1 MTSSPIFSAARL
13 AKSSAIQ
20 SVDDVTLAR
29 ALPVLFVVLWIG
41 GVAFVTTVFLPAVR
55 DLRAPAERVVFFET
69 AERRFANQARVT
81 TALTGLSG
89 LYMVVRLD
97 LWDRFLS
104 VEYWW
109 MHAMVAVWLLFTLML
124 FVAEPLFLDR
134 WLLARAKAR
143 PEATFKLTER
153 LHWILLALS
162 LITLIGAVL
171 CSHGVL
177 IVE

>member
-1 MTSSPIFSAARL
+1 MVGRIRFSA
-13 AKSSAIQ
+13 
-20 SVDDVTLAR
+20 VDDVTIAR
-29 ALPVLFVVLWIG
+29 ALHVLAVVLWIG
-41 GVAFVTTVFLPAVR
+41 GVAFVTTVLLPTVR
-55 DLRAPAERVVFFET
+55 NIRAAADRVVFFENV
-69 AERRFANQARVT
+69 ERRFSGQARFMT
-81 TALTGLSG
+81 TLARLTGF
-89 LYMVVRLD
+89 YMLVRLD
-97 LWDRFLS
+97 LWDRFLT

-143 PEATFKLTER
+143 PEATFRLIER

-171 CSHGVL
+171 GSHGVL
-177 IVE
+177 IIE

>member
-1 MTSSPIFSAARL
+1 M
-13 AKSSAIQ
+13 
-20 SVDDVTLAR
+20 DDVTLAR
-29 ALPVLFVVLWIG
+29 AVHVLVVVLWIG
-41 GVAFVTTVFLPAVR
+41 GVAFVTTVLLPAVR
-55 DLRAPAERVVFFET
+55 DLRAPAERVVL

-153 LHWILLALS
+153 LHWILLALN

>member
-29 ALPVLFVVLWIG
+29 ALHVLLVVLWIG

-55 DLRAPAERVVFFET
+55 DLRAPAERVVL

-104 VEYWW
+104 VEYSW
-109 MHAMVAVWLLFTLML
+109 MHAMVAVWLVFTLML

-143 PEATFKLTER
+143 PEATFRLIER
-153 LHWILLALS
+153 LHWILLTLS

-171 CSHGVL
+171 GSHGVL
-177 IVE
+177 IIE

>member
-1 MTSSPIFSAARL
+1 M
-13 AKSSAIQ
+13 
-20 SVDDVTLAR
+20 
-29 ALPVLFVVLWIG
+29 
-41 GVAFVTTVFLPAVR
+41 AFVTTVFLPAVR
-55 DLRAPAERVVFFET
+55 DLRAPAERVVL

-124 FVAEPLFLDR
+124 FVAEPVFLDR

-143 PEATFKLTER
+143 PEAAFRLIER

-171 CSHGVL
+171 GSHGVL
-177 IVE
+177 IIE

>member
-1 MTSSPIFSAARL
+1 
-13 AKSSAIQ
+13 
-20 SVDDVTLAR
+20 VDDVTLAR
-29 ALPVLFVVLWIG
+29 ALHVLLIVLWIG

-55 DLRAPAERVVFFET
+55 DLQAAAERVVFFET
-69 AERRFANQARVT
+69 AERRFGKQARVT

-109 MHAMVAVWLLFTLML
+109 MHAMVTVWLLFTLML

-143 PEATFKLTER
+143 PEATFKLIER

-171 CSHGVL
+171 GSHGVL
-177 IVE
+177 IIQ

>member
-13 AKSSAIQ
+13 AELSAIQ
-20 SVDDVTLAR
+20 PVDDVTFAR
-29 ALPVLFVVLWIG
+29 ALHVLFVVLWIG

-55 DLRAPAERVVFFET
+55 DLRAPAERVVL

-109 MHAMVAVWLLFTLML
+109 MHAMVAVWLLFTQML

-143 PEATFKLTER
+143 PEATFKLIER

-162 LITLIGAVL
+162 LITLIGVVL
-171 CSHGVL
+171 GSHGVL
-177 IVE
+177 IIE

>member
-1 MTSSPIFSAARL
+1 
-13 AKSSAIQ
+13 
-20 SVDDVTLAR
+20 
-29 ALPVLFVVLWIG
+29 
-41 GVAFVTTVFLPAVR
+41 VAFVTTVFLPAVR
-55 DLRAPAERVVFFET
+55 DLRAPAERVVL

-124 FVAEPLFLDR
+124 FVAEPVFLDR

-143 PEATFKLTER
+143 PEAAFRLIER

-171 CSHGVL
+171 GSHGVL
-177 IVE
+177 IIE